1 MWNVPFLSLVKV
13 DFKERVPINCL
24 MEQENH
30 NLNKKTV
37 NLELSTMHTH
47 DVDTPSQAPVFAD
60 FDR

>member
-1 MWNVPFLSLVKV
+1 M

-37 NLELSTMHTH
+37 NLELSTMDTH
-47 DVDTPSQAPVFAD
+47 DVDTLSQVPVFSD
-60 FDR
+60 LVTDKPF